1 MLSETIAFHPD
12 FWNPIVSSKSW
23 LPASSPGTGKRSYI
37 VSPRF
42 AVVFNAQDAVRVSWA
57 PTGGSFLLR
66 KWTGEGGGGAG
77 EFERETNVDFWHTS
91 AVALL
96 TPKDAVVAAAVDKIQ
111 AVN

>member
-1 MLSETIAFHPD
+1 MTASFKSGDGEAELHCSAPLCCRVQCPGCCPSLLGAYWGIIPIAEVD
-12 FWNPIVSSKSW
+12 
-23 LPASSPGTGKRSYI
+23 G
-37 VSPRF
+37 
-42 AVVFNAQDAVRVSWA
+42 
-57 PTGGSFLLR
+57 
-66 KWTGEGGGGAG
+66 GGGGAG